1 MKCEQA
7 RAAVSAG
14 LDGEDPP
21 VAAAAATQHLTG
33 CVECR
38 SWKARAETVT
48 RLVRVQPALAAP
60 DLAERV
66 LVAAAADRGRHG
78 AEQAEGGWVRRWLR
92 WAVALVA
99 LAQISL
105 AVPELLAGHQHGVHL
120 GREGASFDIAF
131 AVGFLL
137 AARYPERARAL
148 APVAMV
154 LAMFLMVTS
163 GVDLLAQ
170 STTWLHEIAHGLTL
184 LQAGL
189 LWALVRAWGS
199 GLRARPLPT

>member
-1 MKCEQA
+1 
-7 RAAVSAG
+7 
-14 LDGEDPP
+14 
-21 VAAAAATQHLTG
+21 
-33 CVECR
+33 
-38 SWKARAETVT
+38 
-48 RLVRVQPALAAP
+48 
-60 DLAERV
+60 
-66 LVAAAADRGRHG
+66 
-78 AEQAEGGWVRRWLR
+78 AEGGWVRRWLR
-92 WAVALVA
+92 WAVALAA

-105 AVPELLAGHQHGVHL
+105 AAPELLAGHQHGVHL
-120 GREGASFDIAF
+120 GREGASFDIAL

-163 GVDLLAQ
+163 GVDLLAR
-170 STTWLHEIAHGLTL
+170 STTWLHELAHGLTL

-199 GLRARPLPT
+199 DLRARPLPT